1 MRGRLLIL
9 ALAGAAGCA
18 DILGI
23 DDGIPRTFDAGG
35 DATVDASGDAKADV
49 TDAGQAFWPLHCGS
63 AVCDFGAGQ
72 SCCWGPD
79 GGFFCV
85 SSPSQCGGM
94 DIPCD
99 RAEQC
104 AQDAGPA
111 VCCATYAGVEG
122 GAIATSVSCLGAT
135 LCNSGSSRL
144 ILCGNDSGVDC
155 QGDASCA
162 ASSFTLPT
170 FDICK

>member
-1 MRGRLLIL
+1 MRGRFLLVSL
-9 ALAGAAGCA
+9 SLAAGCA

-23 DDGIPRTFDAGG
+23 DDGIPRVFDAGA
-35 DATVDASGDAKADV
+35 DATLDAASDAKAD
-49 TDAGQAFWPLHCGS
+49 AGPDTFSPLHCGNKT
-63 AVCDFGAGQ
+63 CDFGAGE
-72 SCCWGPD
+72 SCCWGGD

-85 SSPSQCGGM
+85 SSPAQCGGI

-111 VCCATYAGVEG
+111 VCCATYMGVEG
-122 GAIATSVSCLGAT
+122 GVVATSVSCIGAT
-135 LCNSGSSRL
+135 KCNSGSSRL
-144 ILCGNDSGVDC
+144 ILCGGDSGSDC
-155 QGDASCA
+155 QPDASCV
-162 ASSFTLPT
+162 ASAFTLPT

>member
-1 MRGRLLIL
+1 VRGRWWIVVL
-9 ALAGAAGCA
+9 GAVAGCA

-23 DDGIPRTFDAGG
+23 DDGIPRTADAGV
-35 DATVDASGDAKADV
+35 DATVDAAADAQADSSAE
-49 TDAGQAFWPLHCGS
+49 DNFSPLHCGS

-72 SCCWGPD
+72 SCCWDGD
-79 GGFFCV
+79 GGFFCA
-85 SSPSQCGGM
+85 SSPSQCGGI

-111 VCCATYAGVEG
+111 VCCATYASVEG
-122 GAIATSVSCLGAT
+122 GAVATSVSCLGAT

-144 ILCGNDSGVDC
+144 ILCGNDSGADC
-155 QGDASCA
+155 QGDASCG
-162 ASSFTLPT
+162 ASTFTLPT

>member
-1 MRGRLLIL
+1 MIVTLGV
-9 ALAGAAGCA
+9 AAGCA

-23 DDGIPRTFDAGG
+23 DDGIPRSYDAGA
-35 DATVDASGDAKADV
+35 DATVDAAADAKADASASPD
-49 TDAGQAFWPLHCGS
+49 TFSPLHCGS

-72 SCCWGPD
+72 SCCWGAD
-79 GGFFCV
+79 GGYFCV
-85 SSPSQCGGM
+85 GSPSQCGGI

-111 VCCATYAGVEG
+111 VCCATYMGIEG
-122 GAIATSVSCLGAT
+122 GAIATSVSCVGAT
-135 LCNSGSSRL
+135 KCNSGSSRL
-144 ILCGNDSGVDC
+144 ILCGEDSGADC
-155 QGDASCA
+155 QGDASCGP
-162 ASSFTLPT
+162 STFTLPT